1 MRRTVQKHTGRGKL
15 RAQAK
20 KLPAPGLRL
29 CGGALIYL
37 VLLVSCLIFTQAL
50 RSSVSAVTYAF
61 VICIPAVDAILLFI
75 SARHVRV
82 EPLSPEIT
90 LEKHRTAAV
99 SLSVTNTGII
109 PVSCAEFDISLPDA
123 FSAGCVTGR
132 KCVTLPPFSV
142 SDAGIP
148 VKFDFMGKYTVGT
161 DSVRIYSLFRIF
173 RTERRVRAS
182 VTVSVLPDR
191 LPPCGPAPVSESSET
206 NERILSGT
214 RSESGDIRQYLPGDS
229 IKTVHWKLSTKTDEL
244 QVRKYVSDSGR
255 AVTVFCDFGGGCP
268 EHFPEY
274 ARAFSAD
281 RIAAEALA
289 AVRESAALG
298 KGGQL
303 VINREDAQS
312 LGFAVPADADRL
324 AAEICGV
331 NASSCTPGVT
341 GMPASAFG
349 SSLLFVTSFIPD
361 KTAAYITD
369 AAALLGAG
377 RVSVCVCDLS
387 ALYSGDDREKYRLAL
402 DGFCRRTRASG
413 IKVTVPDRKTEECD
427 EKE

>member
-1 MRRTVQKHTGRGKL
+1 MRE
-15 RAQAK
+15 AK
-20 KLPAPGLRL
+20 KSAGMENFLARLKEHRASRLRL
-29 CGGALIYL
+29 CGGAVIYI

-50 RSSVSAVTYAF
+50 RSSVSAVVYAF
-61 VICIPAVDAILLFI
+61 IICIPAVDAILLFI
-75 SARHVRV
+75 SARCVQV
-82 EPLSPEIT
+82 EPLTPEVT
-90 LEKHRTAAV
+90 LEKHRKTEV
-99 SLSVTNTGII
+99 SLSVKNKGII

-123 FSAGCVTGR
+123 ASAGCVKG
-132 KCVTLPPFSV
+132 KKGVTLPPFSA
-142 SDAGIP
+142 SRAGIP
-148 VKFDFMGKYTVGT
+148 VKFDFMGRYIVGA
-161 DSVRIYSLFRIF
+161 DRMRIYSLFRIF
-173 RTERRVRAS
+173 RTERKINAS

-191 LPPCGPAPVSESSET
+191 LPPCGAAPVSESSES
-206 NERILSGT
+206 NENILSGV
-214 RSESGDIRQYLPGDS
+214 RIESGDIRQYLPGDS

-268 EHFPEY
+268 EHYPEY

-303 VINREDAQS
+303 VVNRDGTQA
-312 LGFAVPADADRL
+312 LGFAVPSDADGI
-324 AAEICGV
+324 AVEICGV
-331 NASSCTPGVT
+331 DVPSCTPGVS

-349 SSLLFVTSFIPD
+349 SSLLFVTAFIPD

-377 RVSVCVCDLS
+377 RVSVCLCDLS
-387 ALYSGDDREKYRLAL
+387 VLYSGDDREKYRAAL
-402 DGFCRRTRASG
+402 EDLCRRVRSSG
-413 IKVTVPDRKTEECD
+413 IKVTVPDRKTEVISD
-427 EKE
+427 EV

>member
-1 MRRTVQKHTGRGKL
+1 M
-15 RAQAK
+15 
-20 KLPAPGLRL
+20 
-29 CGGALIYL
+29 IYL

-173 RTERRVRAS
+173 RTARRVRAS

-191 LPPCGPAPVSESSET
+191 LPPCGAAPVSESSET
-206 NERILSGT
+206 NESILSGT

-255 AVTVFCDFGGGCP
+255 AVTVFSDFGGGCP

>member
-1 MRRTVQKHTGRGKL
+1 MKRTGKPTGRGKL
-15 RAQAK
+15 LSQLKEHHAAR
-20 KLPAPGLRL
+20 LRL
-29 CGGALIYL
+29 CGGAVIYL
-37 VLLVSCLIFTQAL
+37 ILLVSCLIFTQAL

-61 VICIPAVDAILLFI
+61 VICIPAVDAILLLI
-75 SARHVRV
+75 SARCVKV
-82 EPLSPEIT
+82 EPLTPEIT
-90 LEKHRTAAV
+90 LEKHRTSDV
-99 SLSVTNTGII
+99 SLSVKNNGII
-109 PVSCAEFDISLPDA
+109 PVSCAEFVISLPDA
-123 FSAGCVTGR
+123 LSAGCVTGR
-132 KCVTLPPFSV
+132 KGVSLPPFSV
-142 SDAGIP
+142 SYAGIP
-148 VKFDFMGKYTVGT
+148 VKFDFMGRYTVGT

-173 RTERRVRAS
+173 CIVRKVKAS

-191 LPPCGPAPVSESSET
+191 LPPCGAAPVSESNDS
-206 NERILSGT
+206 NENILSGVRT
-214 RSESGDIRQYLPGDS
+214 ESGDIRQYLPGDS

-274 ARAFSAD
+274 ARVFSAD

-331 NASSCTPGVT
+331 DFSSCTPGVT
-341 GMPASAFG
+341 GIPASAFG

-387 ALYSGDDREKYRLAL
+387 ALYSGDDKEKYRLAL
-402 DGFCRRTRASG
+402 DDFCRRTRASG

-427 EKE
+427 EKN